1 MERPINERQLWCFTM
16 IEDVLRV
23 RDTHTMSNPSPIPNR
38 FPPLLSPARN
48 GEKGWREITQSKP

>member
-23 RDTHTMSNPSPIPNR
+23 RDTHTMINPSPIPNR
-38 FPPLLSPARN
+38 FPSPQRRKRMARN
-48 GEKGWREITQSKP
+48 NSI